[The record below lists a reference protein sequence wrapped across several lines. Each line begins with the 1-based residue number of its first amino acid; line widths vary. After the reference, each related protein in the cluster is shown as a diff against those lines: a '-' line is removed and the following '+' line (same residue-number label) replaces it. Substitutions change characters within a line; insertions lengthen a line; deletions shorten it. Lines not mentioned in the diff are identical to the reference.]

1 MKEGEPGGHKCQ
13 WTFIRP
19 LLLEKAPLF
28 ILAAISS
35 VVTFI
40 FQQKGGGVIPFEGN
54 PLGARLA
61 NAFVSYIVYIEK
73 TIWPNNLAVFY
84 PSQPWA
90 SWQVLGAV
98 LFFITMTL
106 ITIQAT
112 QRSVLTVGWLW
123 YVGTLVPVIGLI
135 QVGDQARADRYTYIP
150 LIGLFIMAAW
160 GIPEL
165 SKKWRYRGK
174 VLAALSVSILSCFL
188 IVTSTQ
194 VGYWQNN
201 FTLSNHAL
209 RVTDY
214 NYVAYNNRG
223 NGYANLNN
231 EKQAVA
237 DYDRAIE
244 INPKFAAAYVNRG
257 GSYFKLGNYK
267 QAIEDLDRAIEIN
280 PRDADAYSNRGAAYA
295 MLGNRRQAIWDYD
308 RAIEI
313 NPEFAEAY
321 TNRGVSYAALG
332 NYKQA
337 IVEHDR
343 AIEINPKFA
352 EAYFNRAASYNSLGN
367 QKQTYEDLK
376 AAAKFGSQDAKNFL
390 KSQGISW

>member
-1 MKEGEPGGHKCQ
+1 MPESM
-13 WTFIRP
+13 IRP
-19 LLLEKAPLF
+19 LLLEKIPLF
-28 ILAAISS
+28 TLAAISS
-35 VVTFI
+35 VLTFTV
-40 FQQKGGGVIPFEGN
+40 QQKGGPVVSFEGN
-54 PLGARLA
+54 PLAARVA
-61 NAFVSYIVYIEK
+61 NAFVSYVVYIEK
-73 TIWPNNLAVFY
+73 TIWPSNLAVFY
-84 PSQPWA
+84 PSQLWA

-98 LFFITMTL
+98 LFFIAMTL
-106 ITIQAT
+106 IAIQAA
-112 QRSVLTVGWLW
+112 QRFQYVTVGWLW

-165 SKKWRYRGK
+165 LKKWRYREK
-174 VLAALSVSILSCFL
+174 VLVALSVSILSCYL
-188 IVTSTQ
+188 IVTSKQ

-209 RVTDY
+209 KVTDY

-223 NGYANLNN
+223 NGYANLSN
-231 EKQAVA
+231 EKQAVS
-237 DYDRAIE
+237 DYDKAIE
-244 INPKFAAAYVNRG
+244 INPNFSAAYVNRG

-267 QAIEDLDRAIEIN
+267 QAIEDLGKAIEIN

-295 MLGNRRQAIWDYD
+295 RLVNRRQAIDDYD

-313 NPEFAEAY
+313 NPEFADAY

-337 IVEHDR
+337 IVDHDR
-343 AIEINPKFA
+343 AIEIKPKFA
-352 EAYFNRAASYNSLGN
+352 AAYFNRAASYNSLGN